1 MQPGYNLSALN
12 PELYDLGARIAGA
25 FYSPGNEDEAA
36 KRLANNRAG
45 LNTASPVATTPTVV
59 GQPPP
64 PPLSAAA
71 VQGRAAETT
80 AATPLDAPGFG
91 ASPPAAGNKVSIAE
105 PAALPASAVRAATAP
120 APTGL
125 SFAPRAPAAAL
136 DAELLGQRQL
146 LLDQIN
152 AAQGVVSAGS
162 NRDGYKM
169 GDVTKS
175 LATINALSPLVNSTS
190 GLLGNLYGADA
201 RSADVVGMN
210 ATQQA
215 VGDARNQTDL
225 WRAQLAGQFGIEDRA
240 AASQAAQQ
248 LAMQKSILDAISPQ
262 GQSAAAEAALKRQ
275 TFQDNILQTPEE
287 RIASR
292 YAPSYETIKD
302 GMGNAVGIRRNAAVA
317 PFNPQ
322 DRVDLAPPQLK
333 KN

>member
-36 KRLANNRAG
+36 KRLAKNRAG
-45 LNTASPVATTPTVV
+45 LNTVAPAATTPTVV
-59 GQPPP
+59 GQP

-71 VQGRAAETT
+71 VQGRAAATI

-91 ASPPAAGNKVSIAE
+91 ASPPAGNAFPVAE
-105 PAALPASAVRAATAP
+105 PPALPARAPAPATAP

-125 SFAPRAPAAAL
+125 SFASRAPAPAL

-152 AAQGVVSAGS
+152 AAQGIVSAGGS
-162 NRDGYKM
+162 RDGYKM

-201 RSADVVGMN
+201 RSADVVGTN
-210 ATQQA
+210 TTQQA
-215 VGDARNQTDL
+215 VGDARNQAEL
-225 WRAQLAGQFGIEDRA
+225 GRAQLAGQFGIADRV

-287 RIASR
+287 RLASR

-302 GMGNAVGIRRNAAVA
+302 GFGNAVGIRRNAAVA
-317 PFNPQ
+317 PFDPQ

-333 KN
+333 KK

>member
-36 KRLANNRAG
+36 KRLAKNRAG
-45 LNTASPVATTPTVV
+45 LNTVAPAATTPTVV
-59 GQPPP
+59 GQP

-71 VQGRAAETT
+71 VQGRAAATI

-91 ASPPAAGNKVSIAE
+91 ASPPAGNAFPVAE
-105 PAALPASAVRAATAP
+105 PPALPARAPAPATAP

-125 SFAPRAPAAAL
+125 SFASRAPAPAL

-152 AAQGVVSAGS
+152 AAQGIVSAGGS
-162 NRDGYKM
+162 RDGYKM

-201 RSADVVGMN
+201 RSADVVGTN
-210 ATQQA
+210 TTQQA
-215 VGDARNQTDL
+215 VGDARNQAEL
-225 WRAQLAGQFGIEDRA
+225 GRAQLVGQFGIADRVA
-240 AASQAAQQ
+240 TSQAAQQ

-287 RIASR
+287 RLAAR

-302 GMGNAVGIRRNAAVA
+302 GLGNAVGVRRNAAVA
-317 PFNPQ
+317 PFDPQ
-322 DRVDLAPPQLK
+322 DRVDLAPPQPK
-333 KN
+333 KK

>member
-1 MQPGYNLSALN
+1 MQSGYNLSALN
-12 PELYDLGARIAGA
+12 PELSDLGARIAGA

-36 KRLANNRAG
+36 KRLAKNRAG
-45 LNTASPVATTPTVV
+45 LTTAAPVATTPTVV
-59 GQPPP
+59 GQPLP

-71 VQGRAAETT
+71 VQGRAAATI

-91 ASPPAAGNKVSIAE
+91 ASPPTGSAFPVAE
-105 PAALPASAVRAATAP
+105 PPALPALAPAPATAP

-125 SFAPRAPAAAL
+125 SLAPRAPAPAL

-152 AAQGVVSAGS
+152 AAQGVVSAGG

-201 RSADVVGMN
+201 RSADVVGTN
-210 ATQQA
+210 IAGQFA
-215 VGDARNQTDL
+215 ADARNQMEL
-225 WRAQLAGQFGIEDRA
+225 GRAQLVGQFGIADRA

-248 LAMQKSILDAISPQ
+248 LAMQKATLDAISPQ

-287 RIASR
+287 RIAAR
-292 YAPSYETIKD
+292 FAPSYATITD
-302 GMGNAVGIRRNAAVA
+302 ALGNAVGIRRNAAVA
-317 PFNPQ
+317 PFDPQ

>member
-1 MQPGYNLSALN
+1 
-12 PELYDLGARIAGA
+12 
-25 FYSPGNEDEAA
+25 
-36 KRLANNRAG
+36 
-45 LNTASPVATTPTVV
+45 
-59 GQPPP
+59 
-64 PPLSAAA
+64 
-71 VQGRAAETT
+71 
-80 AATPLDAPGFG
+80 
-91 ASPPAAGNKVSIAE
+91 
-105 PAALPASAVRAATAP
+105 
-120 APTGL
+120 
-125 SFAPRAPAAAL
+125 L

-201 RSADVVGMN
+201 RSADVVGTN
-210 ATQQA
+210 AAQQGIA
-215 VGDARNQTDL
+215 DARNQTEL
-225 WRAQLAGQFGIEDRA
+225 GRAQLVGQFGIEDRA

-317 PFNPQ
+317 PFDPQ
-322 DRVDLAPPQLK
+322 DRVDLAPPQPK
-333 KN
+333 KK

>member
-12 PELYDLGARIAGA
+12 PELSDLGARIAGA

-36 KRLANNRAG
+36 KRLAKNRAG
-45 LNTASPVATTPTVV
+45 LNTVAPAATTPTVV

-71 VQGRAAETT
+71 VQGRAAATI

-91 ASPPAAGNKVSIAE
+91 ASPPAAGNSFSIAE
-105 PAALPASAVRAATAP
+105 PAALPALAPAPATAP

-125 SFAPRAPAAAL
+125 SFAPRAPAL

-152 AAQGVVSAGS
+152 AAQGVVSAGGS
-162 NRDGYKM
+162 RDGYKM

-175 LATINALSPLVNSTS
+175 LATVNALSPLVNSTS

-201 RSADVVGMN
+201 RSADVVGTN
-210 ATQQA
+210 AAQQGIA
-215 VGDARNQTDL
+215 DARNQTEL
-225 WRAQLAGQFGIEDRA
+225 GRAQLVGQFGIADRA

-248 LAMQKSILDAISPQ
+248 LAMQKAILEAVSPQ

-287 RIASR
+287 RIAAR
-292 YAPSYETIKD
+292 FAPSYATITD
-302 GMGNAVGIRRNAAVA
+302 ALGNAVGIRRNAAVA
-317 PFNPQ
+317 PFDPQ

>member
-1 MQPGYNLSALN
+1 MQSGYNLSALN
-12 PELYDLGARIAGA
+12 PELYELGAGIAGA

-36 KRLANNRAG
+36 KRLAKNRAG
-45 LNTASPVATTPTVV
+45 LNTAAPVATTPTVV

-71 VQGRAAETT
+71 VQGRAAATID
-80 AATPLDAPGFG
+80 ATPLDAPGFG
-91 ASPPAAGNKVSIAE
+91 ASPPAGNAFPVAE
-105 PAALPASAVRAATAP
+105 PPALPARAPATAP

-125 SFAPRAPAAAL
+125 SFAPRAPAL

-152 AAQGVVSAGS
+152 AAQGVVSAGG

-201 RSADVVGMN
+201 RSADVVGTN
-210 ATQQA
+210 IAGQVA
-215 VGDARNQTDL
+215 ADARNQTEL
-225 WRAQLAGQFGIEDRA
+225 GRAQLVGQFGIEDRA

-248 LAMQKSILDAISPQ
+248 LAMQKAILDAISPQ

-287 RIASR
+287 RIAAR
-292 YAPSYETIKD
+292 FAPSYATITD
-302 GMGNAVGIRRNAAVA
+302 ALGNAVGIRRNAAVA
-317 PFNPQ
+317 PFDPQ